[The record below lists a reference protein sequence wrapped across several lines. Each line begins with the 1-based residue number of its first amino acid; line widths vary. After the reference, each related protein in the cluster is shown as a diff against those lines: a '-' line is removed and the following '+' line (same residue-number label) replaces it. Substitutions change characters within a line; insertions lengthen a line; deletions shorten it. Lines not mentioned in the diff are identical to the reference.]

1 MAQTASI
8 ATRRAVEILGLE
20 QTLEK
25 RLGELALEWG
35 LEPGALRPKAVVAQ
49 NVAAEALEKS
59 SGAKYPAVHVYCE
72 RVSNLLREKFR
83 RFSGKAKLTLEA
95 RVSQDRLE
103 GLDQALE
110 LYVDALTRVL
120 EENRGDWGQGMFYT
134 GGYEVTLQPAK
145 QGGKNFLQTAKVSF
159 EVEIS
164 QE

>member
-20 QTLEK
+20 RGLEA
-25 RLGELALEWG
+25 RISELAGEWG
-35 LEPGALRPKAVVAQ
+35 LEAGPLRPASVVAQ

-59 SGAKYPAVHVYCE
+59 SGARYPAVHVYCE
-72 RVSNLLREKFR
+72 KVSNLLREKFR
-83 RFSGKAKLTLEA
+83 RFSGKLKLTLEA

-103 GLDQALE
+103 GLDEALE
-110 LYVDALTRVL
+110 LYVDALTGLL
-120 EENRGDWGQGMFYT
+120 EGNRGDWGEGMFYT

-145 QGGKNFLQTAKVSF
+145 HGGKNFLQTAKVSF
-159 EVEIS
+159 EVDVS

>member
-8 ATRRAVEILGLE
+8 ATRRAVEVLGLAQALERRVAEVAGELGLE
-20 QTLEK
+20 E
-25 RLGELALEWG
+25 R
-35 LEPGALRPKAVVAQ
+35 ALRPASVVAQ

-59 SGAKYPAVHVYCE
+59 SGARYPAVHVYCE
-72 RVSNLLREKFR
+72 RVSNTLREKFR
-83 RFSGKAKLTLEA
+83 RFSGKVKLTLEA

-103 GLDQALE
+103 GLDQAVE
-110 LYVDALTRVL
+110 VYVDALTKVL

-145 QGGKNFLQTAKVSF
+145 RGGKSFLQTAKVSF
-159 EVEIS
+159 EVDVS